1 MWNQANSWVFAKN
14 GPLTIE
20 SKDPL
25 IISTAPIDTPFE
37 EKSEPTHPARK
48 FLDYLG
54 FKKDGEGWKDKHDC
68 FIYDNKVPSE
78 LKDLVA
84 IQNGT
89 AHNRGFQKGKLVCKE
104 VKEGK

>member
-1 MWNQANSWVFAKN
+1 MWSEASSWISARSVQSTTEIKS
-14 GPLTIE
+14 E
-20 SKDPL
+20 SF
-25 IISTAPIDTPFE
+25 PFE
-37 EKSEPTHPARK
+37 EKSEALHPARK

-104 VKEGK
+104 NKENKDK